1 MIRIPI
7 RNRILSEV
15 FMACD
20 LMGLKLLHVYTYMIL
35 QDENTLW
42 NIENILKLPVSRR
55 IFDEQV

>member
-1 MIRIPI
+1 MIKIPM

-20 LMGLKLLHVYTYMIL
+20 LMGLKLLHVYIYKIL

-42 NIENILKLPVSRR
+42 KFENILKLTGAMK
-55 IFDEQV
+55 IF